1 MMFQSDLRSKSSNL
15 LVIWRKELRKQ
26 HEQKGLETLL
36 SAYKHGILFLRC
48 IWVKYNLLV
57 GNL

>member
-1 MMFQSDLRSKSSNL
+1 MMFKSDLRSKSSNL

-26 HEQKGLETLL
+26 HEQKGLETFL

-48 IWVKYNLLV
+48 IWVKY
-57 GNL
+57 

>member
-1 MMFQSDLRSKSSNL
+1 MFKSDLRSKSSNL
-15 LVIWRKELRKQ
+15 LVIWRKVRKQ

-48 IWVKYNLLV
+48 IGVKY
-57 GNL
+57 